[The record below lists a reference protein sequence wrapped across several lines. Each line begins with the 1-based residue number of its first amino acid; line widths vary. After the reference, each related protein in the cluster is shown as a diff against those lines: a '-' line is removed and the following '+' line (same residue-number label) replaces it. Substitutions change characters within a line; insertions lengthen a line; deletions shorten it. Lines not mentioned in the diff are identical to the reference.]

1 MKGRRFPKNV
11 NALVDYDYV
20 QRLNPKDRAFLE
32 RFSDEFYGAS
42 FSDAPLHRNEEQR
55 RELGRV
61 KSHRVEDIYELGA
74 RSTAAPEGSAS
85 STEAPTC
92 VESTV
97 DTTSAEYR
105 AVLSAFRAKLPT
117 DGRRKVRLTPDLV
130 VADANLRAVTGAT
143 SSVVE
148 GERYVATNRLE
159 KLKATRETVWNI
171 GVLLAKS
178 MVRGDEAAAVAN
190 GLNWLEGFIAK
201 LDEKLKAMGAAPGG
215 KDGA

>member
-1 MKGRRFPKNV
+1 M
-11 NALVDYDYV
+11 DYDYV

-42 FSDAPLHRNEEQR
+42 FTDAPLHRNEEQR

-74 RSTAAPEGSAS
+74 RSTAAPDGSAS
-85 STEAPTC
+85 SIEAPTC

-143 SSVVE
+143 SSVVEE

-201 LDEKLKAMGAAPGG
+201 LDEKLKAMGSPSTGG